1 MSQCAKARDFNPEP
15 LMAKH
20 TMTQA
25 STLVFDL
32 DGTLIDTAP
41 DLVRATNH
49 VLASL
54 DLPAVSIDELKNW
67 VGFGARRMIV
77 AGLTHNAKRLP
88 EPEIDRLLEDFL
100 TFYASNIAIDSK
112 PFPGAVAALER
123 FASKGTTLAICTNKS
138 EALAKQLMQEL
149 GLTDHFRV
157 IAGRDTYPVQKP
169 DPGHLTATIK
179 DAGGAVDRA
188 VMVGDSLTD
197 IATAKAA
204 KIPVVGVTH
213 GYSDRPIADLGADAL
228 ISHFD
233 DLDCAIAG
241 MSAFS

>member
-1 MSQCAKARDFNPEP
+1 
-15 LMAKH
+15 
-20 TMTQA
+20 MTQPF
-25 STLVFDL
+25 TVVFDL

-49 VLASL
+49 VLASI
-54 DLPAVSIDELKNW
+54 DLPAVEVSDLKNW
-67 VGFGARRMIV
+67 VGFGARRMII
-77 AGLTHNAKRLP
+77 AGLTHAGQRRS
-88 EPEIDRLLEDFL
+88 EDEIDRLLEKFL
-100 TFYASNIAIDSK
+100 SYYADHIAIDSQ
-112 PFPGAVAALER
+112 PFPGAVRALDRLSE
-123 FASKGTTLAICTNKS
+123 AGATLAICTNKS

-149 GLTDHFRV
+149 GLSERFKV

-169 DPGHLTATIK
+169 DPGHLTGTIR
-179 DAGGAVDRA
+179 DADGTAGKA

-204 KIPVVGVTH
+204 KIPVIGVTH

-233 DLDCAIAG
+233 DLDFAIAG
-241 MSAFS
+241 MTAFP